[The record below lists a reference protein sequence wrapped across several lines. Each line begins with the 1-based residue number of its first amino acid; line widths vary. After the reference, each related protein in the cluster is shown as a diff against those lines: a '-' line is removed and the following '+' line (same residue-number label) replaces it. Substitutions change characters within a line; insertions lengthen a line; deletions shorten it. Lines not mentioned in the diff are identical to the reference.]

1 MKMNDDD
8 FTYSLI
14 LIGQSKLCPKRKS
27 YLKTFLIWNILIDFR
42 ERGLL
47 EKDFSKKKIFFKE
60 KNIFQRKKTFFKE
73 KK

>member
-1 MKMNDDD
+1 MNDDD

-27 YLKTFLIWNILIDFR
+27 YLKTFLIWNILIDFK

-47 EKDFSKKKIFFKE
+47 EKDF
-60 KNIFQRKKTFFKE
+60 
-73 KK
+73 